1 VNGHSEAAVWWPAM
15 NEAGPQTNN
24 GSRRDVPVHGESE
37 SSHADED
44 CATITALKPVRR
56 NAARVELHIDGE
68 VRGTV
73 ASLLVSEAGL
83 RVGDHIPA
91 SRLRE
96 LFAGDVRWRAIQAAL
111 SLLAVRGRARGELA
125 DRLRRKG
132 FDGVAVEHAVQHAE
146 RLGLVDDDAFSESW
160 VRDRLALRPRGSKAL
175 VAELRRKGVTADTA
189 RAAVSRVMAA
199 KHVGD
204 EELCLAAAER
214 WLMRNAA
221 LVGSDDRTRTTRRLF
236 AFLARRGFA
245 TGASRDAVE
254 RVLPPRGT

>member
-1 VNGHSEAAVWWPAM
+1 M
-15 NEAGPQTNN
+15 NEAGPRTNN

-37 SSHADED
+37 MSHTDGD
-44 CATITALKPVRR
+44 CARITALKPVRR
-56 NAARVELHIDGE
+56 NAALLELHVDGE

-91 SRLRE
+91 GRLRE
-96 LFAGDVRWRAIQAAL
+96 LFAADARCRAMQAAL
-111 SLLAVRGRARGELA
+111 SLLAVRGRARGELTN
-125 DRLRRKG
+125 RLRRKG
-132 FDGVAVEHAVQHAE
+132 FDGDAVEHAMQHAE
-146 RLGLVDDDAFSESW
+146 RLGLVDDDVFSESW

-175 VAELRRKGVTADTA
+175 VAELRRKGVAADTA

-199 KHVGD
+199 EHVDD

-214 WLMRNAA
+214 WLVRNAA
-221 LVGSDDRTRTTRRLF
+221 LVGSDDRTRTMRRLF

-245 TGASRDAVE
+245 TGASRTAVE
-254 RVLPPRGT
+254 RLQRPPGT